1 MAQNR
6 AAWIKSEKANPL
18 QVDDA
23 PMPKP
28 GPGEVV
34 FKNHAVAVV
43 CIPFYQP
50 LMGKEYAIY
59 ANEYV
64 YRTQLIGK
72 SSMSST
78 TTQLNQMIYNKRDA

>member
-18 QVDDA
+18 QVDNA

-50 LMGKEYAIY
+50 LMGKENATY
-59 ANEYV
+59 ANICV
-64 YRTQLIGK
+64 RTQLIGK
-72 SSMSST
+72 SSMSSPLQQSPPNET
-78 TTQLNQMIYNKRDA
+78 I